1 MFVTVVLAD
10 ESNLSKDPSKEPSKV
25 PVDDSLLQSVA
36 LQLHSQWRTLCVTL
50 EIDDKRRN
58 HIAGYKNYKNDYER
72 GMAMFDDWK
81 KKAGN
86 AATKENLQKA
96 LKKAGIKISHFL

>member
-10 ESNLSKDPSKEPSKV
+10 QSNLSKDPSKDPSKV
-25 PVDDSLLQSVA
+25 PVDDSLLQTVA
-36 LQLHSQWRTLCVTL
+36 SQLHSQWRALGVTL
-50 EIDDKRRN
+50 KIDDKRRK
-58 HIAGYKNYKNDYER
+58 HIAGNRNYKNDYER
-72 GMAMFDDWK
+72 GMAMFDEWK

-96 LKKAGIKISHFL
+96 LKEAGIKISLSL